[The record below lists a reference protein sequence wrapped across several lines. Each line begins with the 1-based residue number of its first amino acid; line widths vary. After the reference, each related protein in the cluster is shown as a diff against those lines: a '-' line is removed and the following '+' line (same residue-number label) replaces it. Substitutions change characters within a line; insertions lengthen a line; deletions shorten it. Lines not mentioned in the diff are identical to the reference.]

1 MSKVISISNHKGGGI
16 YKIQSIIKPER
27 YYIGSA
33 INIGSRLKTHFKAL
47 RNNLHHS
54 DKLQNHYNK
63 YGAEDLQLF
72 ILLECNKE
80 ELLKEEQYFI
90 DSLTPYF
97 NICRVAG
104 SPLGVIR
111 SEETKKKL
119 SESLKGRTSGFKG
132 KQHSE
137 DVKQRLRDVNT
148 GKKLSKEAKEKLS
161 KWSKGKLKPDEVKN
175 RMSEAKKLQ
184 TYETKLKISEAKKGK
199 PLTKEHRQKLSESL
213 KGRTSPNKGR
223 KLTEEHKEKIS
234 ISKKLS
240 YVKSRVISISNHKG
254 GVGKTT
260 SAINIGAGL
269 NRLGKKILLIDL
281 DPQANLS
288 QSLGLIDQERNIYGA
303 LRGEY
308 KLQPIEILKG
318 LDIIPS
324 TLDLSGAEVEMSGEA
339 GREYILRELIEPIRA
354 SYDYILID
362 SPPSLGLLTIN
373 SFTASD
379 EVFIPLQAQYL
390 ALQGLTKLLE
400 VIDKIKKRLNKELRV
415 GGVFITQYDSRK
427 VLNRDVVAT
436 IEAHFKDEV
445 FKTRVRDN
453 IALAEAPAQGVDI
466 FRYNPKS
473 YGAEDYLSLSKE
485 ILKRK

>member
-1 MSKVISISNHKGGGI
+1 MSK
-16 YKIQSIIKPER
+16 
-27 YYIGSA
+27 
-33 INIGSRLKTHFKAL
+33 
-47 RNNLHHS
+47 
-54 DKLQNHYNK
+54 
-63 YGAEDLQLF
+63 
-72 ILLECNKE
+72 
-80 ELLKEEQYFI
+80 
-90 DSLTPYF
+90 
-97 NICRVAG
+97 
-104 SPLGVIR
+104 
-111 SEETKKKL
+111 
-119 SESLKGRTSGFKG
+119 
-132 KQHSE
+132 
-137 DVKQRLRDVNT
+137 
-148 GKKLSKEAKEKLS
+148 
-161 KWSKGKLKPDEVKN
+161 
-175 RMSEAKKLQ
+175 
-184 TYETKLKISEAKKGK
+184 
-199 PLTKEHRQKLSESL
+199 
-213 KGRTSPNKGR
+213 
-223 KLTEEHKEKIS
+223 
-234 ISKKLS
+234 
-240 YVKSRVISISNHKG
+240 VISISNHKG

-269 NRLGKKILLIDL
+269 NKLGKKILLIDL

-288 QSLGLIDQERNIYGA
+288 QSLGLTDQDCHLPLCCQKLAKQKRTIYGA

-308 KLQPIEILKG
+308 KLQPIEIVKG
-318 LDIIPS
+318 LDVIPS

-415 GGVFITQYDSRK
+415 GGVFITQFDSRK

-453 IALAEAPAQGVDI
+453 IALAEAPAQGLDI

-485 ILKRK
+485 ILKKSKQ

>member
-119 SESLKGRTSGFKG
+119 SESLKGRTS
-132 KQHSE
+132 
-137 DVKQRLRDVNT
+137 
-148 GKKLSKEAKEKLS
+148 
-161 KWSKGKLKPDEVKN
+161 
-175 RMSEAKKLQ
+175 
-184 TYETKLKISEAKKGK
+184 
-199 PLTKEHRQKLSESL
+199 
-213 KGRTSPNKGR
+213 PNKGR

-269 NRLGKKILLIDL
+269 NKLGKKILLIDL

-288 QSLGLIDQERNIYGA
+288 QSLGVIEPERTIYGA

-308 KLQPIEILKG
+308 KLQPIEIVKG

-354 SYDYILID
+354 SYDFIIID

-436 IEAHFKDEV
+436 IEAHFKDAV
-445 FKTRVRDN
+445 FKTKVRDN
-453 IALAEAPAQGVDI
+453 IALAEAPAQGLDI